1 VDVRPRTTAALALAL
16 WLVTFGCC
24 AAGLGVTLAVYRPL
38 TIDVLAE
45 GAMYAFFFVLGFAT
59 VGLVVALRRPGNP
72 IGWLYGAAG
81 LAWAYTLPLEPWLE
95 QLIREHRPLPLV
107 AQVVAAAGTLS
118 WAPAIALGVT
128 LPALLL
134 PDGRLRSRR

>member
-1 VDVRPRTTAALALAL
+1 MRPRTKAALAWAL

-38 TIDVLAE
+38 TVGVLVE
-45 GAMYAFFFVLGFAT
+45 GAVYAFFFVLGFAT

-81 LAWAYTLPLEPWLE
+81 LAWAYTLPW
-95 QLIREHRPLPLV
+95 RPGSSSSSASSGPCRPSPR
-107 AQVVAAAGTLS
+107 S
-118 WAPAIALGVT
+118 WRWPG
-128 LPALLL
+128 P
-134 PDGRLRSRR
+134 